1 MTPRPF
7 LSPNTFQ
14 LSDSS
19 VTYTVQFDSANLP
32 TAIVATFAV
41 RPSRDFINVNEN
53 IYVIS
58 YNTVSTGSLFGQGK
72 GSIAIANS
80 SFTLGNPFDSTK
92 AKFIFADANIFDA
105 ASVIGQFS
113 VDLSP
118 TFFIGGTTYTLD
130 PVNLVVTDNDKRP
143 YPLIANPM
151 MFSINGF
158 NYVIDTNRVP
168 HAIVGNDNVSP
179 LATDMTVQRGLP
191 VPNTTFTLNGQI
203 YAYTEDLSRNLLT
216 VTGTKS
222 YMIAE
227 PALTF
232 ALDSSLVFTLS
243 TTPPTAGNYPGT
255 TVPIGTIKAGSTT
268 LNLYA
273 GTPES
278 GNADFFMYKNV
289 LYTLVKSGSTYLA
302 VQKSYTVY
310 ASTPAAIQQQ
320 LAVFDLA
327 GATYMVTEGTT
338 PGVGPAAGINPGT
351 MWAQTAT
358 SSIVSQ
364 ETQFGLVYGF
374 AQQPTNVSRSAKGVF
389 QFQITDSSNYT
400 TLYDILYTPGSN
412 TNAVTVDV
420 PALLPTFMETGAF
433 TFLPPSC
440 PLTFETGGYNAF
452 TTYVTETSTPS
463 ESFSGAYK
471 TPVISFDPQVDSL
484 ITPQGDFSLEFW
496 HSIPLTGLS
505 AYHPFTYSA
514 STAVPPLVYY
524 LDVDFE
530 DESDIYVR
538 INETVMHAVT
548 APPVFTSGWRHFALT
563 YAQPYVMLCLDA
575 GFEVKQASN
584 YNFDRNFSIAM
595 TFSAHDVSSPQG
607 LLYKGTGG
615 PVPAPELSMS
625 YRVGISGGV
634 VTFDFVDGA
643 SNPWSFTGPSISADT
658 YYELI
663 IVKSTDTAASDPNS
677 SDPFK
682 SPIDPSEMTNAMSNG
697 ANFGLGNFPPPANS
711 IEHGLECRFRQ
722 PQLRS
727 AERRHQS
734 QESHVHLEA
743 ELLRHHIGPP
753 RSQRRHSAVV
763 GVADRAEPEQS
774 GEWQQW
780 RARGELHRVRASAHW
795 HGLRRQ
801 RIPDAGERVPRD
813 AKRPQRLP
821 LRHRDQPR
829 RHHDR
834 GRRRRHCRRLF
845 AGSRQGRDP
854 GQLERAIRS
863 ERCRQQP
870 LRPDGGCRLHEGAG
884 RLSRSSPTPRVR
896 GDDTLRQRIPDPAYD
911 PDGPDR

>member
-1 MTPRPF
+1 M
-7 LSPNTFQ
+7 
-14 LSDSS
+14 
-19 VTYTVQFDSANLP
+19 
-32 TAIVATFAV
+32 
-41 RPSRDFINVNEN
+41 
-53 IYVIS
+53 
-58 YNTVSTGSLFGQGK
+58 
-72 GSIAIANS
+72 
-80 SFTLGNPFDSTK
+80 
-92 AKFIFADANIFDA
+92 
-105 ASVIGQFS
+105 
-113 VDLSP
+113 
-118 TFFIGGTTYTLD
+118 
-130 PVNLVVTDNDKRP
+130 
-143 YPLIANPM
+143 
-151 MFSINGF
+151 
-158 NYVIDTNRVP
+158 
-168 HAIVGNDNVSP
+168 
-179 LATDMTVQRGLP
+179 
-191 VPNTTFTLNGQI
+191 
-203 YAYTEDLSRNLLT
+203 T

-227 PALTF
+227 PARTF
-232 ALDSSLVFTLS
+232 TLDSSLVFTLS

-255 TVPIGTIKAGSTT
+255 TVPIGTVKAGSTT

-310 ASTPAAIQQQ
+310 AATPAATQQQ

-327 GATYMVTEGTT
+327 GTTYMVTDGTT

-351 MWAQTAT
+351 MWARTAI
-358 SSIVSQ
+358 SSVVSQ

-374 AQQPTNVSRSAKGVF
+374 APQPTNVSRSAKGVF
-389 QFQITDSSNYT
+389 QFQITDSNNHT
-400 TLYDILYTPGSN
+400 TLYDILFTSGSN
-412 TNAVTVDV
+412 TNAVTVDA
-420 PALLPTFMETGAF
+420 PALLPTFMQTGTF

-471 TPVISFDPQVDSL
+471 TPVISIDSQVDSL

-595 TFSAHDVSSPQG
+595 TFSAHDVNSPQG

-615 PVPAPELSMS
+615 PVPAPQLSLS

-643 SNPWSFTGPSISADT
+643 SNPWSFTGPPILPDT

-663 IVKSTDTAASDPNS
+663 IVKSTDTAASD
-677 SDPFK
+677 
-682 SPIDPSEMTNAMSNG
+682 SNQ
-697 ANFGLGNFPPPANS
+697 
-711 IEHGLECRFRQ
+711 H
-722 PQLRS
+722 RS
-727 AERRHQS
+727 
-734 QESHVHLEA
+734 V
-743 ELLRHHIGPP
+743 
-753 RSQRRHSAVV
+753 
-763 GVADRAEPEQS
+763 
-774 GEWQQW
+774 
-780 RARGELHRVRASAHW
+780 
-795 HGLRRQ
+795 LRR
-801 RIPDAGERVPRD
+801 RSVP
-813 AKRPQRLP
+813 PT
-821 LRHRDQPR
+821 
-829 RHHDR
+829 
-834 GRRRRHCRRLF
+834 
-845 AGSRQGRDP
+845 
-854 GQLERAIRS
+854 
-863 ERCRQQP
+863 
-870 LRPDGGCRLHEGAG
+870 
-884 RLSRSSPTPRVR
+884 SPVQCPTVR
-896 GDDTLRQRIPDPAYD
+896 TSA
-911 PDGPDR
+911 